1 MCKTPISPS
10 HSDEEQNSLHSFNQE
25 AAEPL
30 EEKPVDQANS
40 EEAIPEQEQALSD
53 QQEDLEKTQKHG
65 N

>member
-1 MCKTPISPS
+1 MCKTPRSPS
-10 HSDEEQNSLHSFNQE
+10 PHSDEEQKSLQSFDQE

-30 EEKPVDQANS
+30 QEKPVNS
-40 EEAIPEQEQALSD
+40 EEAIPEQDPEQALSD